1 MLLHLAQRQQDA
13 RVQSMEREGEGAL
26 GVLGKTGAHSPCP
39 LSSPLSSSS
48 PLHLPLLSQTF
59 YAISFLMVV
68 VYAFESYRMV
78 RGWRARHMAALQVSV
93 PFPSQAQP
101 LRPCVNP
108 GS

>member
-1 MLLHLAQRQQDA
+1 
-13 RVQSMEREGEGAL
+13 
-26 GVLGKTGAHSPCP
+26 
-39 LSSPLSSSS
+39 
-48 PLHLPLLSQTF
+48 
-59 YAISFLMVV
+59 MVV